1 MIRKLL
7 SILLLLLIP
16 FTILSAVDAED
27 QDLEKEATLRISGY
41 KIGTD
46 DYAEIV
52 ITDAITESLNVI
64 SNNGEIDITNHVYDL
79 IGSISE
85 SDSSSANVATNSS
98 NFRSDQV
105 VFSYRVAGNSLGNY
119 TLTLTLGDLKHVSA
133 NSTIETEYDL
143 GNLSY
148 SFLDVSS
155 EEITEGDSTYSIG
168 INGTND
174 KFSVPSLNGNSFI
187 ISNWKVVLNDTDSS
201 GPCPVWI
208 HRGAIAMTISSSYL
222 GSTLPTGDYKA
233 KVEVKLEII

>member
-41 KIGTD
+41 KIGAD
-46 DYAEIV
+46 DYGEIV

-64 SNNGEIDITNHVYDL
+64 SSNGEIDITNHVYDL
-79 IGSISE
+79 IGPISE

-105 VFSYRVAGNSLGNY
+105 VFSYRVAGNRLGNY
-119 TLTLTLGDLKHVSA
+119 KLTLTLKDLKHDGSS
-133 NSTIETEYDL
+133 STIETEYDL

-155 EEITEGDSTYSIG
+155 EQITEGDSTYSIG

-174 KFSVPSLNGNSFI
+174 KVSVPSKNNDEI
-187 ISNWKVVLNDTDSS
+187 ISNWKVASNATGSDTS
-201 GPCPVWI
+201 PVWI

-233 KVEVKLEII
+233 EVEVKLEII